1 MLLTI
6 GMACIP
12 NSTNLL
18 MIPEMNLQCDKQ
30 IAHDGHP
37 EVVAVVLKQIMCI
50 TACKDRTFFQY
61 FMNIGS
67 RLERRMMCRLLEQS
81 FF

>member
-37 EVVAVVLKQIMCI
+37 EVVAVVLKQIYHVHYGLQ
-50 TACKDRTFFQY
+50 RQ
-61 FMNIGS
+61 NILS
-67 RLERRMMCRLLEQS
+67 IFHEHWK
-81 FF
+81 